1 MEDEA
6 RNPYQTP
13 ASDVNFAGDK
23 EGITHFRRFSAWAVF
38 GLSLI
43 TLGIYALYWLYT
55 RSKIINGFHT
65 RKIADGLIL
74 GCVIT
79 FVISV
84 VTGIMVEFYEQS
96 LLLAFISLFCN
107 LLYFILYITL
117 SFAFRNRLQELTGS
131 RVSIILTLLLSLIF
145 LSCIY
150 LQYRINVAID
160 ESRRF
165 LLETNS

>member
-74 GCVIT
+74 GCVT
-79 FVISV
+79 VFVLSMF
-84 VTGIMVEFYEQS
+84 TE
-96 LLLAFISLFCN
+96 LLVWLYGESELLEVINGLASI
-107 LLYFILYITL
+107 LYFVLYLVLLFT
-117 SFAFRNRLQELTGS
+117 FRNRLLHLIGS
-131 RVSIILTLLLSLIF
+131 RINPILTFIF
-145 LSCIY
+145 SCIY
-150 LQYRINVAID
+150 LQYKINVAID

-165 LLETNS
+165 LLETSS